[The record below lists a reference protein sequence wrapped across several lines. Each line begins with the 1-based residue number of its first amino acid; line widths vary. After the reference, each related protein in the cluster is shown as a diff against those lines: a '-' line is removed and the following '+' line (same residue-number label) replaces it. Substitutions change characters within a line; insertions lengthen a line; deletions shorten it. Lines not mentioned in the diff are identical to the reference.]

1 MEMDLPTNVKCITV
15 SSWLKIFGDKK
26 TVLLLM
32 KNLLVFLDISAQNVK
47 ELGLALIF
55 KNKTMLS

>member
-1 MEMDLPTNVKCITV
+1 MEMDLPTNVKCTTV
-15 SSWLKIFGDKK
+15 LSWLKTNGDKK
-26 TVLLLM
+26 TVHNM

-55 KNKTMLS
+55 KNKTMSS